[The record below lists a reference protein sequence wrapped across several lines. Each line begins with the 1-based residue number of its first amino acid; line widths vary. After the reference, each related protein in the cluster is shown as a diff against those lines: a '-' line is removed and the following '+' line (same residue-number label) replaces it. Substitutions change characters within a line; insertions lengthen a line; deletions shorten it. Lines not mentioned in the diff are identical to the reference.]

1 MNMRVL
7 LAEDSATNRLVASKI
22 LEVQGFAVDI
32 ATNGHEALSAARAFV
47 YDLVLMDVSMP
58 GMDGISATRE
68 IRKLPDQNGRVPI
81 LAMTA
86 HAMPG
91 DRERCLAAGM
101 DDYIAK
107 PITHEKL
114 LQVIGRWVAV
124 QPRPVVQTPA
134 VHGQGTG
141 PLDQAVLDALA
152 SDVNSRLLPELVH
165 SGMVEIRT
173 RTRSIVTATEA
184 GDLAALLDQTRGLGD
199 LARTFGARH
208 LQHWARACEHVC
220 GTGNA
225 AMARGLAGSLVQL
238 ADEAIEALGARF
250 PV

>member
-1 MNMRVL
+1 
-7 LAEDSATNRLVASKI
+7 
-22 LEVQGFAVDI
+22 
-32 ATNGHEALSAARAFV
+32 
-47 YDLVLMDVSMP
+47 
-58 GMDGISATRE
+58 
-68 IRKLPDQNGRVPI
+68 
-81 LAMTA
+81 
-86 HAMPG
+86 
-91 DRERCLAAGM
+91 
-101 DDYIAK
+101 
-107 PITHEKL
+107 
-114 LQVIGRWVAV
+114 
-124 QPRPVVQTPA
+124 
-134 VHGQGTG
+134 
-141 PLDQAVLDALA
+141 
-152 SDVNSRLLPELVH
+152 
-165 SGMVEIRT
+165 MVEIRT